1 MSKFVSM
8 SDKPGMN
15 AMNTDFTKPGEGLKQ
30 AGVTLQNLNAKWGKL
45 YKDRANKA
53 GGSKQLW
60 GNLAR
65 WTTTPNAQQFVKR
78 YPQQAALFNKSI
90 QTGVIQ
96 EGLTPQTLMAALDW
110 GVREN
115 DRSQQHKSNFLDSVW
130 GQLLGK
136 LVQVGI
142 GFIPGIGTAA
152 AMAMGAGIGAAQAA
166 AMTRPSGMSIAIGA
180 ASGAATA
187 YGGVK
192 LNEGITSAGGVGNYV
207 KNGVDAVGNF
217 IKHPINSLNGSMS
230 ELGAPALNNVNQFMP
245 ADVGSRA
252 ITTAAASSGNAL
264 AGRVIDAAGNVIS
277 SANGSTAGGA
287 PSIIDRAGNVVSKA
301 VGGPVDLVD
310 IIKGGTD
317 ILGTLLNNK
326 SNDNSSDAIR
336 LAVAADAQA
345 RKEARA
351 DLEKGYGRVEKIN
364 APGVKAY
371 GSAMG
376 TLDPLLTTGKVKVGS
391 KTLTADQWMQTV
403 DPGYQFRLGEGERLI
418 SSRQASAGDRLS
430 GRARKELMR
439 YGQGYASSEFD
450 SSVRRLHNLASLGDQ
465 AVGRVGNAAM
475 GSGSAN
481 ANLTLQGGETNA
493 NAIMANA
500 GLENQNRT
508 NWGNTASNIGASIY
522 DRYRNSTSGA
532 RYVGA

>member
-15 AMNTDFTKPGEGLKQ
+15 AMNTDFTKPGEGVKQ

-45 YKDRANKA
+45 YKDRANKG

-60 GNLAR
+60 ENLAR
-65 WTTTPNAQQFVKR
+65 WTQTPNAQQFVRR

-136 LVQVGI
+136 LVQFGV

-152 AMAMGAGIGAAQAA
+152 SMALGAGLGAAQAA
-166 AMTRPSGMSIAIGA
+166 AMTRPSGMSIAVGA

-192 LNEGITSAGGVGNYV
+192 LNEAGAAAGGVKSFVNNPTEWATNTA
-207 KNGVDAVGNF
+207 KN
-217 IKHPINSLNGSMS
+217 LWYGSEPVTS
-230 ELGAPALNNVNQFMP
+230 VNNLMP
-245 ADVGSRA
+245 ADIASRGA
-252 ITTAAASSGNAL
+252 TAASAL
-264 AGRVIDAAGNVIS
+264 ANGGKNFAPGALIDGKTGAVIK
-277 SANGSTAGGA
+277 SAPTVL
-287 PSIIDRAGNVVSKA
+287 DRAGNVVSNA

-317 ILGTLLNNK
+317 ILGTLLDNK
-326 SNDNSSDAIR
+326 SNDNSADAIR
-336 LAVAADAQA
+336 LATSAEAQA

-371 GSAMG
+371 GDAVG
-376 TLDPLLTTGKVKVGS
+376 TLDPLLTTGKVKVGG
-391 KTLTADQWMQTV
+391 KTLTADQWMQQV
-403 DPGYQFRLGEGERLI
+403 DPGYQFRLAEGERAI
-418 SSRQASAGDRLS
+418 ATRQASAGDRLS

-439 YGQGYASSEFD
+439 YGQGYASNEFG
-450 SSVRRLHNLASLGDQ
+450 SSISRLNSLGQ
-465 AVGRVGNAAM
+465 LGNAAVGRVSNAAM
-475 GSGSAN
+475 GVGSDN
-481 ANLTLQGGETNA
+481 ADLTLQGGQA
-493 NAIMANA
+493 SSDAILANA

-508 NWGNTASNIGASIY
+508 NWSNTGTKIASSIY